1 MSKGGCQELG
11 EQVKEE
17 EIAWQRRVS
26 GSGLVETMVKV
37 GLTAKRENHAV
48 ESPQKAKVS
57 DHILHVDPLKHN
69 VPQLRKRKLDRLEF
83 RGKRKHLKRK
93 RNEIRKKI

>member
-1 MSKGGCQELG
+1 MAVRGGL
-11 EQVKEE
+11 
-17 EIAWQRRVS
+17 I
-26 GSGLVETMVKV
+26 
-37 GLTAKRENHAV
+37 AKRANHAV
-48 ESPQKAKVS
+48 GSQPKERPS
-57 DHILHVDPLKHN
+57 DHILHVDPLRHN